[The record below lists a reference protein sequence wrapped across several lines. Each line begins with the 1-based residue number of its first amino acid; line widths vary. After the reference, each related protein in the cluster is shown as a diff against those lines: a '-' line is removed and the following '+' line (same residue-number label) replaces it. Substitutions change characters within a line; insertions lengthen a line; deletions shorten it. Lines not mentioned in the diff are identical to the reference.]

1 MINLFLIYFLICG
14 LIMYF
19 VIDNFVKDL
28 NKYDYEIPEHK
39 RENIS
44 ELRKMINCTFGT
56 TFNSLVPCLYLI
68 GLFLGWLLI
77 PVSIIL
83 SILEFFGI
91 KVE

>member
-44 ELRKMINCTFGT
+44 
-56 TFNSLVPCLYLI
+56 
-68 GLFLGWLLI
+68 
-77 PVSIIL
+77 
-83 SILEFFGI
+83 GI
-91 KVE
+91 T

>member
-1 MINLFLIYFLICG
+1 MIKLNLICYFYILCSIRKGYRNYIINLFLIYFLICG

-19 VIDNFVKDL
+19 IIDNFVKDL

-56 TFNSLVPCLYLI
+56 AFNSLVPCLYLI
-68 GLFLGWLLI
+68 
-77 PVSIIL
+77 
-83 SILEFFGI
+83 
-91 KVE
+91 